1 MKETTPNPHHQVPCS
16 TLEIGKESAKSKR
29 HTGSSWQ
36 GWCICVFLLSR
47 HILSTLA
54 PVELHAKLVE
64 HIQKGPEYQWRAY
77 IATVVRYHVRPQ
89 WPILGQGKESR
100 NLRKAEKRWKSI
112 GQIATMTM
120 LMLTRQLLF
129 CNAMHSVC
137 FITTSRAACEKRK
150 KSQSHS
156 GISINQSKCYRT
168 YHANARPF
176 CA

>member
-1 MKETTPNPHHQVPCS
+1 MVSRICSVSCLSQPCPIRVNDRASPAFFASLVIRQNPPSVRHTSMRRWRQTLPGDNPESPPSKS
-16 TLEIGKESAKSKR
+16 TFEIEKESAKSKR

-100 NLRKAEKRWKSI
+100 NLPKAER
-112 GQIATMTM
+112 
-120 LMLTRQLLF
+120 
-129 CNAMHSVC
+129 
-137 FITTSRAACEKRK
+137 
-150 KSQSHS
+150 SQSVKS
-156 GISINQSKCYRT
+156 G
-168 YHANARPF
+168 P
-176 CA
+176 